1 MIQEGNAMKKI
12 VVIYDD
18 SQKPNKEISTITG
31 NKSYGDT
38 IFKRVTLKNRMKEVL
53 MQEKAVLKVL
63 SYNTPSDKETIIDAL
78 LTVNRDVTVLHLYS
92 NYALYSTKEF
102 ATLLTKA
109 CFTTQDYQILC
120 EGKLAMVMA
129 NSVQNYLKIFDE
141 LIQRNSKADVIES
154 EAFMDLSVRANFLTF
169 ITGGF
174 DARFFNALEGDE
186 YTVTKQST
194 KKEKIKAE
202 YNFYYLLPDNMKM
215 WFVQPYD
222 YKEDADKASYT
233 MERFHMTDIAIR
245 FVHGAVSVEEFE
257 DILDKLFYFIK
268 IRAVREVSEQEAK
281 AVAEDLYV
289 TKLKARMEELKKL
302 PEYEQFDHMIAMGTK
317 YNSLQEVT
325 DKYLALYDSL
335 RPIRQQAGKAGYTL
349 VIGHGDLC
357 FSNILYNKEASL
369 LKLIDP
375 KGALEEDELY
385 TDPYYD
391 LAKLS
396 HSICGCYDF
405 FNSGLYQ
412 ISIDRMMQCNLTID
426 TNPTPYITLFKE
438 YLEKNGYDY
447 RLVRLYE
454 ASLFLSMLPY
464 HMDQPGKVFGFI
476 LNAMH
481 ILEEVEACTRI

>member
-1 MIQEGNAMKKI
+1 MKKI

-18 SQKPNKEISTITG
+18 SQKPNREISMITG
-31 NKSYGDT
+31 NKSYGET
-38 IFKRVTLKNRMKEVL
+38 IFKRVTLRNRMKEAIL
-53 MQEKAVLKVL
+53 REKAVLKVL
-63 SYNTPSDKETIIDAL
+63 DYNTPADKDAVVDAL
-78 LTVNRDVTVLHLYS
+78 LSIKRDVTVVHLYS
-92 NYALYSTKEF
+92 NYALRSTEEF
-102 ATLLTKA
+102 ATLLSKA
-109 CFTTQDYQILC
+109 CFTMQNYEVLC
-120 EGKLAMVMA
+120 DGKLAMAMTE
-129 NSVQNYLKIFDE
+129 SVPEYLKCMDE
-141 LIQRNSKADVIES
+141 LIGRNFEADVIKS
-154 EAFMDLSVRANFLTF
+154 EAFMDLSVRAHFLTF

-174 DARFFNALEGDE
+174 DARFFNALAGDE
-186 YTVTKQST
+186 YTVTKRST

-202 YNFYYLLPDNMKM
+202 YNFYHLLPENMKM

-222 YKEDADKASYT
+222 YKEDEDSASYT

-245 FVHGAVSVEEFE
+245 FVHGAVGVEELR
-257 DILDKLFYFIK
+257 DILDKLFYFINL
-268 IRAVREVSEQEAK
+268 RAVKEVSYEEAK
-281 AVAEDLYV
+281 SVAEDLYV
-289 TKLKARMEELKKL
+289 TKLQARMADLKKL

-317 YNSLQEVT
+317 YENLEDVTNRYLSLYEKLSPFKKSST
-325 DKYLALYDSL
+325 K
-335 RPIRQQAGKAGYTL
+335 GNYTL
-349 VIGHGDLC
+349 AVGHGDLC
-357 FSNILYNKEASL
+357 FSNILYNKEAGI

-375 KGALEEDELY
+375 KGALKEEELY

-412 ISIDRMMQCNLTID
+412 ISIDRLMHCNLTID
-426 TNPTPYITLFKE
+426 TNPAPYIAVFKE
-438 YLEKNGYDY
+438 YLEKNGFDY

-481 ILEEVEACTRI
+481 ILEEVEACTKI